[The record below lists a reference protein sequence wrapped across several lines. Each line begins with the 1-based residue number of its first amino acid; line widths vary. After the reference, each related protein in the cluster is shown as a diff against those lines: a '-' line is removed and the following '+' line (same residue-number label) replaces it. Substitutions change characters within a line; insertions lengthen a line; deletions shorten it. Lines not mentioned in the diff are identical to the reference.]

1 MAVVSTNLNIK
12 NSCEHIISSVRESQ
26 LNYSMQETPYSLY
39 LTVRKTFARSST
51 AFGQNLLRSPLN
63 IPQENSELESLKV
76 KLKLA
81 ESSNENL
88 RAKYVDAVDDSELC
102 HAKLSELEAVIKKLN
117 DNESENTSTDFK
129 RTQSEILKK
138 DEVIK
143 TLRSEKVNL
152 EEALDVAEKNW
163 KELSKLSKV
172 KDKEVHDLKKEN
184 ERINYNLENVSSE
197 LKNLSSLVN
206 REKKS

>member
-1 MAVVSTNLNIK
+1 MVW
-12 NSCEHIISSVRESQ
+12 
-26 LNYSMQETPYSLY
+26 
-39 LTVRKTFARSST
+39 
-51 AFGQNLLRSPLN
+51 
-63 IPQENSELESLKV
+63 
-76 KLKLA
+76 
-81 ESSNENL
+81 
-88 RAKYVDAVDDSELC
+88 AKC
-102 HAKLSELEAVIKKLN
+102 VIKKLN

-206 REKKS
+206 REKKSWSKEIEER

>member
-1 MAVVSTNLNIK
+1 
-12 NSCEHIISSVRESQ
+12 
-26 LNYSMQETPYSLY
+26 MQETPYSLY